1 MGDPVAMKVQWMIVG
16 AGFSGAIL
24 AERIASELGERVLL
38 VDRRDHIG
46 GNAFDH
52 FDESGILVHKYGPH
66 IFHTNDARLWRY
78 LSRFTEWR
86 PYYHRVLASVE
97 GNLVPIPFNLNSLR
111 ALFPK
116 CYGERLENRLVE
128 EYGFNVKVPIL
139 KLRESGSP
147 EVRTLAEY
155 IYRYVYERY
164 TLKQW
169 GVRPE
174 ELASSVTARVPV
186 FISHDDRYF
195 QDAFQAMPARGYT
208 EMFRRMLSHKNI
220 KLLLNTDYTEI
231 NQEISFDRMVY
242 TGPIDSF
249 FEYLHGKLPYRSLRF
264 EFGFA
269 RQAHVQQVGTVNY
282 PNDHEF
288 TRVTEFKHLTGQ
300 HHSGTTFVREFPEP
314 FRQGEN
320 DPYYPFPSEESQEL
334 ASKYQ
339 REAETLKKKVLF
351 VGRLAEYKYFN
362 MDQAAARALM
372 IFDREI
378 AGR

>member
-1 MGDPVAMKVQWMIVG
+1 MHVRWMIIG
-16 AGFSGAIL
+16 AGFSGAVL

-46 GNAFDH
+46 GNAFDY
-52 FDESGILVHKYGPH
+52 FDENGILVHKYGPH

-111 ALFPK
+111 TLFPK
-116 CYGERLENRLVE
+116 CYGERLENQLVE

-139 KLRESGSP
+139 KLRESENS
-147 EVRTLAEY
+147 EVRALAEY
-155 IYRYVYERY
+155 IYKYVFERY

-186 FISHDDRYF
+186 SISHDDRYF

-220 KLLLNTDYTEI
+220 KLLLNTDYREI
-231 NQEISFDRMVY
+231 SREVSFDRMVY

-249 FEYLHGKLPYRSLRF
+249 FDYVHGKLPYRSLRF
-264 EFGFA
+264 EFDYA
-269 RQAHVQQVGTVNY
+269 QQAHVQQVGTVNY
-282 PNDHEF
+282 PNDQDF
-288 TRVTEFKHLTGQ
+288 TRVTEFKHMTGQ
-300 HHSGTTFVREFPEP
+300 RHSGTTFVREFPEP
-314 FRQGEN
+314 FRQEEN

-339 REAETLKKKVLF
+339 CEAEKLKKKVLF
-351 VGRLAEYKYFN
+351 VGRLAEYRYFN

-378 AGR
+378 AGGQ